1 MVFVPTLDVDAHAGR
16 VWAREL
22 VRRVECWALVAS
34 ESGSS
39 DSNPRPAPGAAARRT
54 VGTNSLQPGEVVVDE
69 RGILGA
75 GVLAQGLGAGLPY
88 AASAPAWSTALVG
101 V

>member
-22 VRRVECWALVAS
+22 
-34 ESGSS
+34 GS
-39 DSNPRPAPGAAARRT
+39 
-54 VGTNSLQPGEVVVDE
+54 NSLLPVDVVVDA
-69 RGILGA
+69 RFLGA
-75 GVLAQGLGAGLPY
+75 GPPH
-88 AASAPAWSTALVG
+88 AASAPACSTALVG

>member
-16 VWAREL
+16 VWARDL
-22 VRRVECWALVAS
+22 VRRVERGALVAS
-34 ESGSS
+34 EPGSS
-39 DSNPRPAPGAAARRT
+39 DSNPRPAPASAARRT
-54 VGTNSLQPGEVVVDE
+54 VGTNSLQPVEVVIDA

-75 GVLAQGLGAGLPY
+75 GVLAHGLGAGLLH

>member
-39 DSNPRPAPGAAARRT
+39 DSNPRPAPAAAARRT
-54 VGTNSLQPGEVVVDE
+54 VGTSSLQPGDVVVDA
-69 RGILGA
+69 RGMLVA
-75 GVLAQGLGAGLPY
+75 GVLAHGLWTGLLH
-88 AASAPAWSTALVG
+88 AASAPARSIAPAG